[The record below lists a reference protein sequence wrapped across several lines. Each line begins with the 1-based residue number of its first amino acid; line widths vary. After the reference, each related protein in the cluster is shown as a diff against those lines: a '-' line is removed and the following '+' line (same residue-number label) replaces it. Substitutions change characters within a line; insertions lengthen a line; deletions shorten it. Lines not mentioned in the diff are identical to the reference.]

1 MVSPLPG
8 DQMPKNSAVINRGDA
23 PATAPMEPAVDCARQ
38 PREVDEF
45 CESRGLV
52 PYLKTVYSL
61 VDQSFDVQ
69 GPVQLARE
77 EDAETGEQ
85 WIEIGV
91 TVRGEAAQV
100 LDAYDRFTDR
110 WLNSVP
116 AFVRDSFRLAY
127 RLA

>member
-1 MVSPLPG
+1 
-8 DQMPKNSAVINRGDA
+8 
-23 PATAPMEPAVDCARQ
+23 MEAAVDRAGQ

-45 CESRGLV
+45 FESRGLV
-52 PYLKTVYSL
+52 PYLNTVYSL
-61 VDQSFDVQ
+61 VGQSFDVL
-69 GPVQLARE
+69 GSVQLAKE
-77 EDAETGEQ
+77 EDAETREQ

-91 TVRGEAAQV
+91 TVRGETAQV

-116 AFVRDSFRLAY
+116 DFVRESFRLAY

>member
-1 MVSPLPG
+1 MTR
-8 DQMPKNSAVINRGDA
+8 NSAVINRGDA
-23 PATAPMEPAVDCARQ
+23 PATALMQPAMDRARQ
-38 PREVDEF
+38 PQEVDEF
-45 CESRGLV
+45 CQARGLV
-52 PYLKTVYSL
+52 PYLTTVYL
-61 VDQSFDVQ
+61 RVGQSFDVL

-77 EDAETGEQ
+77 EDAESGEQ

-91 TVRGEAAQV
+91 TVRGEIAQV